1 MCSQSVAIHFTDQPK
16 SATAIKT
23 TQCTPSP
30 LSKAAA
36 GQVGLYDVGVAPPH
50 SHRHSAVDAVDDFL
64 RSVHILEA
72 GSLLDESAN
81 EGQGSR
87 SQASRGLDSKGV
99 EIRPNLISQPTA
111 VPLLLRL
118 SPPQHRL
125 FISSTSLHMRGRKRV
140 AHGDIHRDRSPEAP
154 DEEVEALPAWAPLL
168 ALLGLLFSL
177 AAIWSCCRCWP
188 LPAPSASVPPAGR
201 PVLLSGR
208 MVPVSPRLYSHSPS
222 HPRGPMRQ
230 A

>member
-36 GQVGLYDVGVAPPH
+36 GQVGLYDVGVAPRQ
-50 SHRHSAVDAVDDFL
+50 SHRHSSVDAVDDLL

-99 EIRPNLISQPTA
+99 APR
-111 VPLLLRL
+111 LLL
-118 SPPQHRL
+118 SVC
-125 FISSTSLHMRGRKRV
+125 T
-140 AHGDIHRDRSPEAP
+140 RDA
-154 DEEVEALPAWAPLL
+154 D
-168 ALLGLLFSL
+168 
-177 AAIWSCCRCWP
+177 
-188 LPAPSASVPPAGR
+188 VP
-201 PVLLSGR
+201 
-208 MVPVSPRLYSHSPS
+208 H
-222 HPRGPMRQ
+222 
-230 A
+230 